1 MHNVELW
8 GRLLTAFILAGL
20 GIWQIAF
27 PKRFCG
33 ANMFFRRGFGNLTP
47 EQSERLRRVLDA
59 RCDAEGISLLPTRY
73 TGFLGIAMAALEF
86 VPGMPYVIPY
96 ALYCLIGALTILA
109 SYLRVRRATE
119 RRTAPL
125 VRRSPFDALP
135 PILIGAF
142 LGCFLG
148 VLAIIAIQP
157 NRAASIAVAV
167 SMLILAWIAWRV
179 ASSQAVMFG
188 EDPQLEYAVDERLR
202 VSRATGTVALA
213 CAPAVILV
221 GWSVI
226 TVPANYEYF
235 GNVAEIVTYA
245 SFAVAMVMC
254 ATVVRRF
261 PVRFGNGTPART

>member
-8 GRLLTAFILAGL
+8 GRIWIAAILAGL

-33 ANMFFRRGFGNLTP
+33 AKVFFRRGFGNLTP

-59 RCDAEGISLLPTRY
+59 RCDAEGVSLSPTRY
-73 TGFLGIAMAALEF
+73 TGFIGIAMAALEF

-96 ALYCLIGALTILA
+96 AAYCLFGALTILA

-142 LGCFLG
+142 VGCFLG
-148 VLAIIAIQP
+148 VLAVIAIRP
-157 NRAASIAVAV
+157 DRAGSIAVAA

-188 EDPQLEYAVDERLR
+188 DDPQLEYAVDERLR
-202 VSRATGTVALA
+202 VRRTTGTVALA

-226 TVPANYEYF
+226 ELPAHYEYL
-235 GNVAEIVTYA
+235 GNVAEIITYA

-254 ATVVRRF
+254 ATIVRRF
-261 PVRFGNGTPART
+261 PVRFGNGAAG